1 MNRYLYCT
9 FRSIFGIWK
18 GKGFIGKSGK
28 DMMGAAYAVYGPRTV
43 LVVAYE
49 DTNGVRH
56 VLELC
61 LDEDKS
67 WKVSQK
73 DLKIAESK
81 KLFAPA
87 NLRAS
92 KDNKGYAA
100 MMQYWMQE
108 QYTLRYTGG
117 MVPDIHNLIIKGGGV
132 FCNPISESAP
142 AKLRVLYECLPL
154 SYVMCA
160 AGGDSIDGCGQM
172 LDHQLLHH
180 DERTSICLGSK
191 EEVRLCQ
198 NAMRESSVYLP

>member
-1 MNRYLYCT
+1 MV
-9 FRSIFGIWK
+9 
-18 GKGFIGKSGK
+18 
-28 DMMGAAYAVYGPRTV
+28 GAAYAVYGPRTV

-49 DTNGVRH
+49 GMSGEMQVM
-56 VLELC
+56 ELC
-61 LDEDKS
+61 LNEDKA
-67 WKVSQK
+67 WKLSKK
-73 DLKIAESK
+73 DLKIAQSK

-87 NLRAS
+87 NLRSS
-92 KDNKGYAA
+92 KDNEEYAA

-132 FCNPISESAP
+132 FCNPVSESSP

-160 AGGDSIDGCGQM
+160 ADGESIDGCGRM
-172 LDHQLLHH
+172 LHHRVLHH
-180 DERTSICLGSK
+180 DERSSICLGSK

-198 NAMRESSVYLP
+198 KAMRQFND